1 MNEEPKARP
10 SINLDELER
19 QLREASRIQ
28 AFRHGGDEHSS
39 YPDRVHARDEGLGT
53 DLPGTGRRGEDLK
66 WKTEQ
71 SDSDFPDEK
80 DGDVPFSQNEAGTQ
94 GQFPPSFLMSARDD
108 RFPEVGSVPEDIGP
122 ERSWRSVFVIAVL
135 ILFIVSGVYG
145 YLHLSKDF
153 VTSGVSDKV
162 PVIKADTAPTRV
174 KPEVAADSTK
184 STSGPNLFSNKEN
197 TEGAPAVVVSSKE
210 QPVDLSAKSQ
220 TSEPPAG
227 QSSNGDGITTNQT
240 GVGGTASSSASVGDA
255 TAQGAA
261 VAGPK
266 PVRTVTVKADGTI
279 IDPAGVLKLPPTNT
293 PQASPTDASTQTDKL
308 TGTPETATNQPEIAS
323 TSVASEVEKVN
334 SGSSVPLPP
343 RRPSDLDA
351 EAVASEPIEAV
362 SGLLDNV
369 PENSTNVATPSPDTT
384 AAVALTAGAFSVQFG
399 APATDSEA
407 RALIGRVK
415 TRLGDALADTEIGV
429 FKGENSGRTVFR
441 VRIVNVSKSDGQEL
455 CDRYIASGG
464 QCFVTRN

>member
-19 QLREASRIQ
+19 QLREASRNQ
-28 AFRHGGDEHSS
+28 AFRQGGAEYPS
-39 YPDRVHARDEGLGT
+39 YPDKELAGEKGFEIEPLGT
-53 DLPGTGRRGEDLK
+53 ERRVEGVN
-66 WKTEQ
+66 WQ
-71 SDSDFPDEK
+71 SGQSGSDAPYGGVS
-80 DGDVPFSQNEAGTQ
+80 DGPFSQNEAGTQ
-94 GQFPPSFLMSARDD
+94 GQFPPSFLMSGRED
-108 RFPEVGSVPEDIGP
+108 RFPEVGSVPENVGP

-145 YLHLSKDF
+145 YLHLSKDTN
-153 VTSGVSDKV
+153 VSGVSDKV
-162 PVIKADTAPTRV
+162 PVIKADTNPTRV
-174 KPEVAADSTK
+174 KPEVPPDAAKPAT
-184 STSGPNLFSNKEN
+184 GPDLFSNKEN

-220 TSEPPAG
+220 TSEPSAG
-227 QSSNGDGITTNQT
+227 QSSTGDGITTNQT
-240 GVGGTASSSASVGDA
+240 GVGGKASSSASVGEA

-266 PVRTVTVKADGTI
+266 PVRTVTVRADGTI
-279 IDPAGVLKLPPTNT
+279 IDPAGVLKLPPTST
-293 PQASPTDASTQTDKL
+293 PPASPADVSTQIDQV
-308 TGTPETATNQPEIAS
+308 TGTQETATNQPEIAS

-351 EAVASEPIEAV
+351 EAVASDPIEAV

-369 PENSTNVATPSPDTT
+369 PENSTNVATSSPDTT